1 MATFEERIEASTQI
15 SISSSDTVP
24 TQAEVTQFL
33 NDGIKDV
40 TNKVVYLKPDEA
52 YKFYTESTDNDN
64 SGITVKGRVLSVIR
78 ENGSTTDIRPATMI
92 PDGLDT

>member
-33 NDGIKDV
+33 NVSVRKFVSSKFVNLIYFTKES
-40 TNKVVYLKPDEA
+40 LK
-52 YKFYTESTDNDN
+52 
-64 SGITVKGRVLSVIR
+64 
-78 ENGSTTDIRPATMI
+78 
-92 PDGLDT
+92 